1 MRTIAAVS
9 AAAVMAAA
17 ASWPQGA
24 AADDFSFTVVAG
36 HPPITAGVAAIRDFF
51 IPEVNRRLEEAGGNH
66 TITWNEAYAGAL
78 ADVQG
83 VLEAVEGGVGDF
95 GYVPH
100 LFEADK
106 LPLEQI
112 TYVTPFGS
120 ADLKTMMRLV
130 RDLHDEVPEMAQAW
144 RDNNQLM
151 LAAVGVDTYHLA
163 TTFPV
168 DSVEDISGRKLSTAG
183 LQTNW
188 LRGTGAVPVAGAL
201 PDYYNAIQTGLTEGT
216 VTFGSAMA
224 PYKFFEVAPHITKV
238 NFGAQ
243 SASALTV
250 NLDVWESLPDDLKEI
265 IQQVAIEYQDYAAD
279 NYTNSAEKSLTI
291 AAEGGAE
298 IKEASDEMRA
308 GFANA
313 MPNIALEWAKSLDD
327 RGVPGTKALEAYL
340 RLSEEAGVSFSRNW
354 LAE

>member
-1 MRTIAAVS
+1 MKKIAAVS
-9 AAAVMAAA
+9 ALAIMAA
-17 ASWPQGA
+17 SGTMPQKA
-24 AADDFSFTVVAG
+24 YAEDFSFTIVAG

-51 IPEVNRRLEEAGGNH
+51 IPEVNRRLQEAGGKH

-83 VLEAVEGGVGDF
+83 VLEAVEGGIGDF

-120 ADLKTMMRLV
+120 ADLKTMMRIV

-144 RDNNQLM
+144 QDNNQIM
-151 LAAVGVDTYHLA
+151 LAAVGVDPYHLV
-163 TTFPV
+163 TKFPV
-168 DSVEDISGRKLSTAG
+168 ESVADISGRKLSTAG

-201 PDYYNAIQTGLTEGT
+201 PDYYNSIQTVLTEGT
-216 VTFGSAMA
+216 VTFESAVA
-224 PYKFFEVAPHITKV
+224 PYKFFEVAPYITKV
-238 NFGAQ
+238 NYGAQ

-250 NLDVWESLPDDLKEI
+250 NMDVWEGLPDDLKTI
-265 IQQVAIEYQDYAAD
+265 IQEVAIAYQDHAAQKYMD
-279 NYTNSAEKSLTI
+279 NAGKSLATAEK
-291 AAEGGAE
+291 GGAKIVTPSPE
-298 IKEASDEMRA
+298 VAA

-313 MPNIALEWAKSLDD
+313 MPNIAREWAKQLDGK
-327 RGVPGTKALEAYL
+327 GVPGTKTLGAYI
-340 RLSEEAGVSFSRNW
+340 RLSKDAGVTFSRDW

>member
-9 AAAVMAAA
+9 TAAIIAAVSTWPHSAAAE
-17 ASWPQGA
+17 
-24 AADDFSFTVVAG
+24 DFSFTVVAG

-112 TYVTPFGS
+112 TYVTPFGT
-120 ADLKTMMRLV
+120 ADLKTMMRIV
-130 RDLHDEVPEMAQAW
+130 RDLHEEVPEMAQAW

-151 LAAVGVDTYHLA
+151 LAAVGVDNYHLM
-163 TTFPV
+163 TSFPIET
-168 DSVEDISGRKLSTAG
+168 VEDIDGRKLSTAG

-201 PDYYNAIQTGLTEGT
+201 PDYYNSIQTGLTEGT
-216 VTFGSAMA
+216 VTFESALA
-224 PYKFFEVAPHITKV
+224 PYKFFEVAPHVTKV
-238 NFGAQ
+238 NYGAQ
-243 SASALTV
+243 SSSALTV
-250 NLDVWESLPDDLKEI
+250 NLDVWEGLPDDLKQI
-265 IQQVAIEYQDYAAD
+265 IEEVAVEYQDYAAD
-279 NYTNSAEKSLTI
+279 KYMSNAGKSLET
-291 AAEGGAE
+291 AVAGGAQ
-298 IKEASDEMRA
+298 IKEVSDEVRA

-313 MPNIALEWAKSLDD
+313 IPNIATEWAKSLDD
-327 RGVPGTKALEAYL
+327 RGIPGTETLEAYL
-340 RLSEEAGVSFSRNW
+340 RLSDEAGVKFSRDW